1 MLEQT
6 LDLSEVLME
15 DLHHNYIESKYI
27 DKSEMLP
34 TDRQIV
40 LCVKFKLK
48 MFMKTSTKIKELF
61 GLSNYPKDS
70 K

>member
-15 DLHHNYIESKYI
+15 DWHHNYIESKYI

-34 TDRQIV
+34 TDIV
-40 LCVKFKLK
+40 LCIKFKLK
-48 MFMKTSTKIKELF
+48 RFMKTSTKIKELF